1 MMPPLLRNLALL
13 TTGISLLSACGTT
26 AGPDTSRLAA
36 QANVNFKIAE
46 AVGSRGA
53 WIIGSRGAWIIGQ
66 QASTVAGLN
75 NTFPENM
82 GAWQQ
87 IHLPQAQEKTPNLG
101 SGVVVA
107 VIDTGIDLDHPAFE
121 GKLAGP
127 GMWRDWVDGDRTPN
141 DDGNYND
148 HSLVG
153 YGHGTNVASI
163 LTQVAPKIKILPLR
177 VLSPNGTGTIA
188 NIVAAIDYATAQ
200 KVHII
205 NLSVGTDV
213 SSDVDLAV
221 KRATAK
227 GIYVVASSG
236 NTGDRRVT
244 APARYATLSDTS
256 AAMSL
261 SVGSVNRQDVRSEFS
276 TYGPKL
282 ELLAPGEG
290 IMGAAPEGLTE
301 AWSGTSMTAPMAS
314 GVMAL
319 ALGELPPGQR
329 TRWVNKIADQLAL
342 TADPVEAVND
352 PQLVGHLGKGRINAE
367 RFIDSIFR

>member
-1 MMPPLLRNLALL
+1 MMPNFLRNLALL
-13 TTGISLLSACGTT
+13 TTGLSLLSACGTT
-26 AGPDTSRLAA
+26 AGSDGTRLAP
-36 QANVNFKIAE
+36 QATINFKIAE
-46 AVGSRGA
+46 SVGSRGA

-66 QASTVAGLN
+66 QASTVAGLD

-87 IHLPQAQEKTPNLG
+87 IRLPQAHAKTPSMG
-101 SGVVVA
+101 SGVLVA

-121 GKLAGP
+121 GKLIGSGA
-127 GMWRDWVDGDRTPN
+127 WRDWVDGDRIP
-141 DDGNYND
+141 DDEGNYND
-148 HSLVG
+148 PSLVG

-163 LTQVAPKIKILPLR
+163 LTQVAPKVKILPLR
-177 VLSPNGTGTIA
+177 VLSSNGTGTIA
-188 NIVAAIDYATAQ
+188 DIVAAIDYAITQ
-200 KVHII
+200 KVQII
-205 NLSVGTDV
+205 NMSVGTDV
-213 SSDVDLAV
+213 STDVDLAV

-256 AAMSL
+256 AALSL
-261 SVGSVNRQDVRSEFS
+261 SVGSVNRHDIRSEFS

-290 IMGAAPEGLTE
+290 MMGAAPEGMTE
-301 AWSGTSMTAPMAS
+301 AWSGTSMTAPIAS
-314 GVMAL
+314 GVIAL

-329 TRWVNKIADQLAL
+329 AKWINKVANQLAL
-342 TADPVEAVND
+342 TADPVDAVNAPD
-352 PQLVGHLGKGRINAE
+352 LIGHLGKGRINAE
-367 RFIDSIFR
+367 RFINSVLP